1 MDELNPQTPVDG
13 DSEGAVPLTNYGAV
27 LVSWWREIVLG
38 SCLVAIGCGTLM
50 LAVRTLLPRYEA
62 SSDIT
67 ILRVTSNV
75 AVDKQFSTGAT
86 TDEQAFW
93 RRRGGHQERIDR
105 RAALV
110 GLVRSGNVARAVAE
124 RLSGRLGKKNVS
136 AARLLEKIDAE
147 LVTIG
152 TLSMRNSSD
161 LIRITAT
168 ADSPEEVALIADVW
182 AEEYVDDANRLYRY
196 TPANQLDLIMAEM
209 KRTQESYEVAQK
221 ELQTFIINSNID
233 KLNSLLLTKQEAV
246 NHLHSVERNMFK
258 RALFSIEKDLERQSD
273 SVGLYV
279 TSERDKLSE
288 NYQRQRKLKNILAR
302 VKDLRV
308 QVEKGAQ
315 ESIPTNML
323 PIMLLKTAIYN
334 SDTSLVK
341 TLEISLDDIPSLS
354 KTNFLAE
361 LDTLTSILENRI
373 QSIGSIIQKDS
384 QLLLIPR
391 NLDSQNR
398 PASPSSNYAGSA
410 NGRLLEAGLQKKIET
425 VVKEEGSAFIFDQAI
440 DQLETQIQRLKAEI
454 ETTNTTRETLVENRD
469 VVRTA
474 LGILKNEVIELKLA
488 MAASTSEVRVA
499 SQALVPEYPAY
510 PSVLLVAC
518 LGWVAGLPAVV
529 CLVFSL
535 NFRGIPPLLEKRGA
549 TSPGRTRDLR

>member
-27 LVSWWREIVLG
+27 LVSWWREIILG
-38 SCLVAIGCGTLM
+38 SCLVAIGCGILM

-67 ILRVTSNV
+67 ILRVTSNI
-75 AVDKQFSTGAT
+75 AVDTQFSTGAT

-168 ADSPEEVALIADVW
+168 ADSPEEVALIADIW

-196 TPANQLDLIMAEM
+196 TPANQLDLIEAEM

-221 ELQTFIINSNID
+221 KLQTFIINSNID
-233 KLNSLLLTKQEAV
+233 KLNSVLLTKQEAV
-246 NHLHSVERNMFK
+246 NHLHNVERSMFK

-273 SVGLYV
+273 SIDLFVV
-279 TSERDKLSE
+279 SEREKLSE
-288 NYQRQRKLKNILAR
+288 NYQRQRNLKNLLAR

-308 QVEKGAQ
+308 QVEKGTQ
-315 ESIPTNML
+315 ESISTNML
-323 PIMLLKTAIYN
+323 PIMLLKTAVYN
-334 SDTSLVK
+334 PDMSLVK
-341 TLEISLDDIPSLS
+341 TLEIDPGAIPSLS
-354 KTNFLAE
+354 RTNFLAE
-361 LDTLTSILENRI
+361 LDTLAFVLENRI

-384 QLLLIPR
+384 QLLLVPR
-391 NLDSQNR
+391 DPDSQNR
-398 PASPSSNYAGSA
+398 LAPLPSDDVSSP
-410 NGRLLEAGLQKKIET
+410 NGKLLEADLREKIET
-425 VVKEEGSAFIFDQAI
+425 VVKEEGGSFIFDRTI
-440 DQLETQIQRLKAEI
+440 DRLETQIQRLKAEI
-454 ETTNTTRETLVENRD
+454 ETANTTRENLVQNRD
-469 VVRTA
+469 VVQKA
-474 LGILKNEVIELKLA
+474 LGILQNEVIELKLA
-488 MAASTSEVRVA
+488 MAAATSEVRIA

-549 TSPGRTRDLR
+549 TSPGRTRDVR